1 MLLGDY
7 FPAAAREAA
16 NEQRLVPG
24 AVLYLPMTFRDGRTK
39 EKYMVVVAAVE
50 PNLLLLVINTE
61 VNQFIIDRPTLN
73 RCQIV
78 VPQEDNTF
86 LDYDS
91 FLACHEIFPVDA
103 TAVSSDLANDM
114 SRYRGEISEQ
124 LKRQILGVIA
134 TRPATISKSHRD
146 AITAAF
152 T

>member
-61 VNQFIIDRPTLN
+61 VNQFIVDRPALN
-73 RCQIV
+73 RCQLV

-91 FLACHEIFPVDA
+91 FLACHEIFSVDA
-103 TAVSSDLANDM
+103 NAVSSDLANDM

-124 LKRQILGVIA
+124 LKQQILGVIA
-134 TRPATISKSHRD
+134 TRPATISKLHRD
-146 AITAAF
+146 AITAALS
-152 T
+152 